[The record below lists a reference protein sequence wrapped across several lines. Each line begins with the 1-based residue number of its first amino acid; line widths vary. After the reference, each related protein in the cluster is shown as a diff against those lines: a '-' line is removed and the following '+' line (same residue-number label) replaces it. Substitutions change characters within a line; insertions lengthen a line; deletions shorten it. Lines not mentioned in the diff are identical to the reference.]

1 LDPAL
6 TASALTFEELFD
18 PDFLARLQQFTLSV
32 ARADKGG
39 RLADQKTPA
48 RGQGLDFAD
57 FKPYV
62 AGDDL
67 RAIDWNIYQRLGR
80 LFVRVFE
87 ERQDLPVYVLLDV
100 SRSMFAEEKPRI
112 HAAQQVA
119 LALSAV
125 ALGQH
130 NSVGLFPFSD
140 ALTIQAKGMSGKSNL
155 ARVVRAL
162 ASWQAGGGTALGQ
175 AAERLAA
182 MRLRQGLVVV
192 ISDFFDEAGLDSVL
206 GSLALLRHRL
216 LLVQLV
222 RPEDADPMLNPA
234 FTGDLVIEDEENGT
248 LLDVTVTPQLIEAY
262 RAQYRAFNAQLT
274 GFATQRG
281 AALTR
286 IDAARDVLDQ
296 LQDLFKAGRLDL

>member
-1 LDPAL
+1 M

-80 LFVRVFE
+80 VFVRVFE

-100 SRSMFAEEKPRI
+100 SRSMFVEEKPRI

-216 LLVQLV
+216 LLVQLM

-262 RAQYRAFNAQLT
+262 RAEYRAFNAQLT

-281 AALTR
+281 AALTQ
-286 IDAARDVLDQ
+286 IDAGRDVLDQ

>member
-1 LDPAL
+1 M

-162 ASWQAGGGTALGQ
+162 ALWQAGGGTALGQ

>member
-1 LDPAL
+1 M

-18 PDFLARLQQFTLSV
+18 PDFLARLQQFTLSI

-140 ALTIQAKGMSGKSNL
+140 ALTVQAKGMSGKSNL

-175 AAERLAA
+175 AAERLAG

-192 ISDFFDEAGLDSVL
+192 ISDFFDEAGLDAVL

-274 GFATQRG
+274 SFATQRG
-281 AALTR
+281 AALTQ
-286 IDAARDVLDQ
+286 IDAGRDVLDQ